1 MGDGVTPTAASAPGK
16 CILFGE
22 HAVVYGHPAIS
33 ASISQRT
40 TVTVRA
46 LDEPGLHLNRR
57 RVSPARHPHL
67 ASLMHRLWDEAMTD
81 GVNVSVA
88 VSSP

>member
-1 MGDGVTPTAASAPGK
+1 MDEVVASAPGK
-16 CILFGE
+16 VVLFGE

-46 LDEPGLHLNRR
+46 LDEPAFTSTEE
-57 RVSPARHPHL
+57 VTPARHPHL
-67 ASLMHRLWDEAMTD
+67 RR
-81 GVNVSVA
+81 
-88 VSSP
+88 